1 VLHYVHEMVAVSD
14 AALLRSLFYLWERMK
29 LVIEPTGAL
38 AATALLE
45 GKLDLTGTRVGVII
59 SGGNVDLQHLL
70 HLQEQA

>member
-1 VLHYVHEMVAVSD
+1 
-14 AALLRSLFYLWERMK
+14 
-29 LVIEPTGAL
+29 VIEPTGAL